1 MAGDHL
7 QDFLASL
14 HFRKSPVTLA
24 AGSVDMASFGPHG
37 TSVGG
42 SIVLPP
48 SFSTLSSV
56 VCRSSTWA
64 YANTRLL
71 PSWLAPTSLLI
82 LSGSQPVSTTPYFF
96 ALLLFIFH
104 PNRSP

>member
-1 MAGDHL
+1 MVGDLL

-14 HFRKSPVTLA
+14 HFRKSPVTLP
-24 AGSVDMASFGPHG
+24 AGSMDMASFGPHG

-42 SIVLPP
+42 RIVLPP
-48 SFSTLSSV
+48 RFSTLSSV
-56 VCRSSTWA
+56 VCRSSTWG

-71 PSWLAPTSLLI
+71 PSWLAPTPLLI
-82 LSGSQPVSTTPYFF
+82 LSGSKPVSTTPYFF